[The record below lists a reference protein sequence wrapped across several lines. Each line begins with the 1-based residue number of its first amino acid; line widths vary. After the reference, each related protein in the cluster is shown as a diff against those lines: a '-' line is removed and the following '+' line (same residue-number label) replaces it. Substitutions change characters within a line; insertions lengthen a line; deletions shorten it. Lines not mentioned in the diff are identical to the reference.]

1 MFNYSMSNTLC
12 VLLLQAFLQTPSMKD
27 ADRREILGYFL
38 CCSCLLR
45 TPADQLTTTRTILA
59 EIQRRFFADTKFY
72 QPSIKFTDIHN
83 VVDEIFRL
91 EDPKIFHAS
100 NIFYVLIRRLY
111 EAGLQQKSAVISLR
125 AKLLVLAEDEAVR
138 CGLEA
143 VFAEFLLRPSLHPA
157 SGLAQVQHCLL
168 SLL

>member
-1 MFNYSMSNTLC
+1 M
-12 VLLLQAFLQTPSMKD
+12 
-27 ADRREILGYFL
+27 
-38 CCSCLLR
+38 
-45 TPADQLTTTRTILA
+45 
-59 EIQRRFFADTKFY
+59 
-72 QPSIKFTDIHN
+72 
-83 VVDEIFRL
+83 
-91 EDPKIFHAS
+91 
-100 NIFYVLIRRLY
+100 
-111 EAGLQQKSAVISLR
+111 ISLR

>member
-1 MFNYSMSNTLC
+1 MHQIF
-12 VLLLQAFLQTPSMKD
+12 
-27 ADRREILGYFL
+27 
-38 CCSCLLR
+38 SCFV
-45 TPADQLTTTRTILA
+45 T
-59 EIQRRFFADTKFY
+59 
-72 QPSIKFTDIHN
+72 
-83 VVDEIFRL
+83 
-91 EDPKIFHAS
+91 
-100 NIFYVLIRRLY
+100 RRLY

>member
-1 MFNYSMSNTLC
+1 M
-12 VLLLQAFLQTPSMKD
+12 
-27 ADRREILGYFL
+27 
-38 CCSCLLR
+38 
-45 TPADQLTTTRTILA
+45 
-59 EIQRRFFADTKFY
+59 
-72 QPSIKFTDIHN
+72 
-83 VVDEIFRL
+83 
-91 EDPKIFHAS
+91 DPKIFHAS
-100 NIFYVLIRRLY
+100 NIFHVFIRRLY